1 MDRKKLLVVEGEPR
15 IGNLIHDSF
24 STQFEVMSARSGN
37 EAIRRAVLDHPNCL
51 LLDVA
56 MPQISS
62 FMLCEILKSISQTK
76 RIPILL
82 MGAKPRETVLGI
94 AKEIGA
100 LDYIESPFSV
110 EQISKSV
117 QLALEAATLERRRTT
132 RVSIKIPMVIRSK
145 DSFDRRFEVSAETV
159 DVSRHGALMRLPV
172 RIPVGQEVEIR
183 QSEAGVS
190 TRAALQ
196 ARARVVWNDDDEVIG
211 PNCHG
216 FEFIEPAAAW
226 TRPQ

>member
-1 MDRKKLLVVEGEPR
+1 MDRKRLLVVEGEPI

-82 MGAKPRETVLGI
+82 MGGKPREAVWGI

-100 LDYIESPFSV
+100 LDYLESPFSV

-117 QLALEAATLERRRTT
+117 QLALEAATLERRRTA

-145 DSFDRRFEVSAETV
+145 DSFDRRFEVNAETV
-159 DVSRHGALMRLPV
+159 DLSRHGALMRLPV
-172 RIPVGQEVEIR
+172 RIPVGQQVEIC
-183 QSEAGVS
+183 QPEAAVS
-190 TRAALQ
+190 TRAAL
-196 ARARVVWNDDDEVIG
+196 
-211 PNCHG
+211 H
-216 FEFIEPAAAW
+216 
-226 TRPQ
+226 